1 VRELPTHSFLTASP
15 VRLDAFRTWE
25 TNRSGPDGPPAAVPR
40 APPSIAQSGDRSPR
54 KRGDSD
60 RFRGK
65 HGGNHSDV
73 TPLEAGPPD
82 EGGRGGSANFR
93 RIPTHSVVGT
103 SRGCAM
109 NPLRSMIFTPGHRR
123 DLIEKAIR
131 SGADAVIVDLEDAVA
146 VENKVEARESLADLP
161 SSHVPLYV
169 RVNGP
174 TTEFMWEDVVAA
186 ARAGVAGIVLPK
198 AEEPGLLK
206 EISGAL
212 TAIEISSGYE
222 RGAIGIIPLIE
233 SGLGVRQTYE
243 MLVSSDRIESVL
255 FGGGEQGD
263 LVADL
268 GSEWT
273 PDGTGLMLARSQV
286 LLSARAAG
294 IQHPME
300 AVFMDFRNL
309 DALRVECELA
319 RRLGYVGKVA
329 IHPAQV
335 AVINDVFTPAPDV
348 VAYQRKVLAA
358 FEEAE
363 ANGSASIA
371 VDGKMVDYAVA
382 RVARVIIARAEAAE
396 RAGAREQK

>member
-1 VRELPTHSFLTASP
+1 
-15 VRLDAFRTWE
+15 
-25 TNRSGPDGPPAAVPR
+25 
-40 APPSIAQSGDRSPR
+40 
-54 KRGDSD
+54 
-60 RFRGK
+60 
-65 HGGNHSDV
+65 
-73 TPLEAGPPD
+73 
-82 EGGRGGSANFR
+82 
-93 RIPTHSVVGT
+93 
-103 SRGCAM
+103 M

-146 VENKVEARESLADLP
+146 VESKVGARESLADLP
-161 SSHVPLYV
+161 ASHVPLYV

-174 TTEFMWEDVVAA
+174 TTEFMWDDVVAA
-186 ARAGVAGIVLPK
+186 AQAGVAGIVLPK
-198 AEEPGLLK
+198 AEEPGLLI

-212 TAIEISSGYE
+212 TAIEISSGHD
-222 RGAIGIIPLIE
+222 RNSVGLMPLIE
-233 SGLGVRQTYE
+233 SGLGVRQTYD
-243 MLVSSDRIESVL
+243 MLIASKRVESVL

-268 GSEWT
+268 GAEWT

-335 AVINDVFTPAPDV
+335 AVINDVFTPAADV
-348 VAYQRKVLAA
+348 VEYQRKVLAA

-371 VDGKMVDYAVA
+371 MDGKMVDYAVA
-382 RVARVIIARAEAAE
+382 RVARVIIARSEAAG
-396 RAGAREQK
+396 RASGQAAVGD

>member
-1 VRELPTHSFLTASP
+1 
-15 VRLDAFRTWE
+15 
-25 TNRSGPDGPPAAVPR
+25 
-40 APPSIAQSGDRSPR
+40 
-54 KRGDSD
+54 
-60 RFRGK
+60 
-65 HGGNHSDV
+65 
-73 TPLEAGPPD
+73 
-82 EGGRGGSANFR
+82 
-93 RIPTHSVVGT
+93 
-103 SRGCAM
+103 
-109 NPLRSMIFTPGHRR
+109 
-123 DLIEKAIR
+123 
-131 SGADAVIVDLEDAVA
+131 
-146 VENKVEARESLADLP
+146 
-161 SSHVPLYV
+161 
-169 RVNGP
+169 
-174 TTEFMWEDVVAA
+174 VAA
-186 ARAGVAGIVLPK
+186 AQAGVAGIVLPK

-206 EISGAL
+206 EISGAI
-212 TAIEISSGYE
+212 TAIEISSGHD
-222 RGAIGIIPLIE
+222 RNSIGIMPLIE

-243 MLVSSDRIESVL
+243 MLVASDRIESVL

-268 GSEWT
+268 GAEWT

-348 VAYQRKVLAA
+348 VEYQRKVLAA

-382 RVARVIIARAEAAE
+382 RVAKVIIARAEAAG
-396 RAGAREQK
+396 RASGRADGDKE

>member
-1 VRELPTHSFLTASP
+1 
-15 VRLDAFRTWE
+15 
-25 TNRSGPDGPPAAVPR
+25 
-40 APPSIAQSGDRSPR
+40 
-54 KRGDSD
+54 
-60 RFRGK
+60 
-65 HGGNHSDV
+65 
-73 TPLEAGPPD
+73 
-82 EGGRGGSANFR
+82 
-93 RIPTHSVVGT
+93 
-103 SRGCAM
+103 M

-146 VENKVEARESLADLP
+146 LENKVEARSSLANLP

-186 ARAGVAGIVLPK
+186 TAAAVAGIVLPK
-198 AEEPGLLK
+198 AEDPGLLK
-206 EISGAL
+206 EISGAI
-212 TAIEISSGYE
+212 TAVEISSGHE
-222 RGAIGIIPLIE
+222 RGSIGIVPLIE

-243 MLVSSDRIESVL
+243 MAVSSDRIESVL

-268 GSEWT
+268 GAEWT
-273 PDGTGLMLARSQV
+273 ADGTGLLFARSQV

-309 DALRVECELA
+309 EALRVECELA

-348 VAYQRKVLAA
+348 VEYQRRVLAA

-363 ANGSASIA
+363 AGGSASIA

-396 RAGAREQK
+396 KASARAAGSGKEEK